1 VSGNPFRSSRCELTS
16 SNRLGNPSKDAR
28 TVQAVFDGTLASPV
42 RGTRMPHFDDAQ
54 GKLDRGN
61 MTLKIYGVPRSR
73 ATRTLWMA
81 HELGISFEL
90 IEVPPGAEGSRK
102 PEYLRLNPNGQVPF
116 IDDHGLIL
124 WESMAINLYLAKKH
138 GAPIGP
144 ANLAEDGQMTMWG
157 FWTVNEIE
165 PHASTVLY
173 NTAERPEAERSSAAL
188 TTALNA
194 LNTPLMVLE
203 KKLQEGSGYLVG
215 RRFTVTDLNAI
226 SCLFYLRFA
235 PQALADKPA
244 IRAWYD
250 EGMARPANRAAFA
263 LRGD

>member
-1 VSGNPFRSSRCELTS
+1 
-16 SNRLGNPSKDAR
+16 
-28 TVQAVFDGTLASPV
+28 
-42 RGTRMPHFDDAQ
+42 
-54 GKLDRGN
+54 
-61 MTLKIYGVPRSR
+61 MTLKIYGIPRSR

-81 HELGISFEL
+81 HELEISFDL
-90 IEVPPGAEGSRK
+90 IEVPPGPEGSRK

-116 IDDHGLIL
+116 IDDDGLIL
-124 WESMAINLYLAKKH
+124 WESLAINLYLAKKH
-138 GAPIGP
+138 GGPIGP

-165 PHASTVLY
+165 PQASTVLY
-173 NTAERPEAERSSAAL
+173 NTAERPQAERSATAL

-194 LNTPLMVLE
+194 LQAPLNVLE
-203 KKLQEGSGYLVG
+203 RKLQEGSGYLVG
-215 RRFTVTDLNAI
+215 RRFTVADLNVI

-235 PQALADKPA
+235 PQILADKPA

-250 EGMARPANRAAFA
+250 GAMARPANRAAFA

>member
-1 VSGNPFRSSRCELTS
+1 
-16 SNRLGNPSKDAR
+16 
-28 TVQAVFDGTLASPV
+28 
-42 RGTRMPHFDDAQ
+42 
-54 GKLDRGN
+54 
-61 MTLKIYGVPRSR
+61 MTLRIYGIPRSR
-73 ATRTLWMA
+73 ATRTLWMV
-81 HELGISFEL
+81 HELGIPFDL
-90 IEVPPGAEGSRK
+90 VEVTPGAEGSRK

-116 IDDHGLIL
+116 IDDDGLVL

-138 GAPIGP
+138 GAPVGP
-144 ANLAEDGQMTMWG
+144 RDLAEDGQMTMWG

-173 NTAERPEAERSSAAL
+173 NTAERPEAERNAAAL
-188 TTALNA
+188 AAALKALNA
-194 LNTPLMVLE
+194 PLMVLE
-203 KKLQEGSGYLVG
+203 RKLQEGGGYLVG
-215 RRFTVTDLNAI
+215 RRFSVADLNAI

-250 EGMARPANRAAFA
+250 AGMARPANRSAFA